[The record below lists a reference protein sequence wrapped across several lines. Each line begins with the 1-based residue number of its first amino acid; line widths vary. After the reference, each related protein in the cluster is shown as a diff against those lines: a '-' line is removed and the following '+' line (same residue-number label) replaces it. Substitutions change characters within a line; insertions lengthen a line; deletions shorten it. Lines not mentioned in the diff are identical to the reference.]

1 MKVVMAESSELK
13 TVIKWLGMAAIAAIP
28 LYVLIKKIS
37 AEADSDMFD
46 ESDIFAEEL
55 ADQDGSLG

>member
-1 MKVVMAESSELK
+1 MKVVMAGTSELK

-37 AEADSDMFD
+37 AEADSEMFD

-55 ADQDGSLG
+55 ADQDGSLC